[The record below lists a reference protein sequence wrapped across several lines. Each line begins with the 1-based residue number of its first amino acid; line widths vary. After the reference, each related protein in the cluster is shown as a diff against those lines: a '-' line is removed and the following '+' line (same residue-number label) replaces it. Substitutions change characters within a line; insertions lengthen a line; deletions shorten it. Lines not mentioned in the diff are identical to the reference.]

1 MALLDKGKSSIL
13 VSSAILFSL
22 LFSLFFSDLGFAT
35 DCLLISSAIQAK
47 CCAKIFDA
55 SCKASPG
62 LIVPSVSTVIIKR
75 L

>member
-13 VSSAILFSL
+13 VSSAIV
-22 LFSLFFSDLGFAT
+22 FSLFFSELGFAT